1 MGELLGYARTST
13 KEQRLDLQLDAL
25 RAAGVKECYLYHD
38 QASGARKDRPG
49 FLQCL
54 HDLREGDSLV
64 VWKLDRLAR
73 SLRHCIE
80 LRDDLKARQVQL
92 VVLDGP
98 FAHTSQETSEGK
110 LLFGIFAAFAE
121 FERDLIRDRVL
132 AGLTAA
138 RARGRTGGRKP
149 KLSPAQQELAV
160 QMARGGTAV
169 TTIARQLGCARQ
181 TVYKALAQAPT
192 AMPTA
197 HVHRNG
203 VVGVVD

>member
-1 MGELLGYARTST
+1 MDTNHEGGTMGELLGYARTST

-25 RAAGVKECYLYHD
+25 RAAGVKDRYLYQD

-54 HDLREGDSLV
+54 HDLREGDALV

-80 LRDDLKARQVQL
+80 VLDELKARQVRL
-92 VVLDGP
+92 VVLEGP
-98 FAHTSQETSEGK
+98 FAHTSPETSEGK

-138 RARGRTGGRKP
+138 RSRGRRGGRRP
-149 KLSPAQQELAV
+149 KLSPTQQREAQVL
-160 QMARGGTAV
+160 ARGGMPVAE
-169 TTIARQLGCARQ
+169 IARHFGCARQ
-181 TVYKALAQAPT
+181 TIYTVLGVAQPAQAE
-192 AMPTA
+192 AA
-197 HVHRNG
+197 
-203 VVGVVD
+203 D

>member
-25 RAAGVKECYLYHD
+25 RAAGVKDRYLYHD

-54 HDLREGDSLV
+54 HDVREGDSLV

-80 LRDDLKARQVQL
+80 LLDDLKARQVTL
-92 VVLDGP
+92 VVLEGP
-98 FAHTSQETSEGK
+98 FAHTSPETSEGK

-132 AGLTAA
+132 AGLAAA
-138 RARGRTGGRKP
+138 RSRGRAGGRKP
-149 KLSPAQQELAV
+149 RLSPAQQRDV
-160 QMARGGTAV
+160 QVLARGGMPIAE
-169 TTIARQLGCARQ
+169 IARRFDCARQ
-181 TVYKALAQAPT
+181 TVYKALAQAQP
-192 AMPTA
+192 AVA
-197 HVHRNG
+197 EAA
-203 VVGVVD
+203 D

>member
-1 MGELLGYARTST
+1 MGESLGYARTST
-13 KEQRLDLQLDAL
+13 KEQKLDLQLDAV
-25 RAAGVKECYLYHD
+25 RSAGVKERYLYHD

-73 SLRHCIE
+73 SLRHCLE
-80 LRDDLKARQVQL
+80 LFDELQARHVQM
-92 VVLDGP
+92 VVLEGP
-98 FAHTSQETSEGK
+98 FAHTSPETSEGK

-138 RARGRTGGRKP
+138 RIRGRTGGRRP
-149 KLSPAQQELAV
+149 KLSASQQREAQGS
-160 QMARGGTAV
+160 ARGG
-169 TTIARQLGCARQ
+169 
-181 TVYKALAQAPT
+181 
-192 AMPTA
+192 
-197 HVHRNG
+197 
-203 VVGVVD
+203 